1 MVVTHPKEISAMPKI
16 KMICPYCGSDDV
28 TRDALAR
35 WSVPEQKWEVS
46 SELDT
51 MQCEACGREIGPDG
65 FDTAPVEADTRD
77 IGLAVRDFLE
87 GRTLSIHRDNEDGGM
102 LDPVADAA
110 VDAIDASDPNNLI
123 VVLDNGQRFTLRVVA
138 GA

>member
-1 MVVTHPKEISAMPKI
+1 MPKI

-35 WSVPEQKWEVS
+35 WSMPKQKWEVS

-77 IGLAVRDFLE
+77 VGLAVRDFLE
-87 GRTLSIHRDNEDGGM
+87 GRTLSIHQENEDEGT
-102 LDPVADAA
+102 LVPVADAA
-110 VDAIDASDPNNLI
+110 VDSIDASDPNNLI
-123 VVLDNGQRFTLRVVA
+123 VALDNGQRFTLRVVA
-138 GA
+138 GT

>member
-1 MVVTHPKEISAMPKI
+1 MPKI
-16 KMICPYCGSDDV
+16 KMICPHCGSEDV

-35 WSVPEQKWEVS
+35 WSVEEQKWVVS

-51 MQCEACGREIGPDG
+51 MQCEACNREIGSGG
-65 FDTAPVEADTRD
+65 FDQVPVEANTRD
-77 IGLAVRDFLE
+77 VGLAVCAFLE
-87 GRTLSIHRDNEDGGM
+87 GRTFSIHQDNEDGGT

-110 VDAIDASDPNNLI
+110 VTAIDASDPDNLI
-123 VVLDNGQRFTLRVVA
+123 VALDNGQRFTVRVVA

>member
-1 MVVTHPKEISAMPKI
+1 
-16 KMICPYCGSDDV
+16 
-28 TRDALAR
+28 
-35 WSVPEQKWEVS
+35 
-46 SELDT
+46 
-51 MQCEACGREIGPDG
+51 MQCEACDREIGPDG
-65 FDTAPVEADTRD
+65 FDSAPVEADTRD

-87 GRTLSIHRDNEDGGM
+87 GRTLSIHHDNEDGGT

-123 VVLDNGQRFTLRVVA
+123 VALDNGQRFTLRVVA

>member
-1 MVVTHPKEISAMPKI
+1 MVVTHRKEAGAMPKI
-16 KMICPYCGSDDV
+16 KMICPSCGSDDV

-35 WSVPEQKWEVS
+35 WSVPEQKWTLS
-46 SELDT
+46 SELDS
-51 MQCEACGREIGPDG
+51 MHCEACDRDIGPDG
-65 FDTAPVEADTRD
+65 FAAAPVAADTRD

-87 GRTLSIHRDNEDGGM
+87 GRPVSIHQENEDGGM

-123 VVLDNGQRFTLRVVA
+123 VALDNGQRFTLRVIA